1 MKKVYIVGV
10 EYNTGGFFDFFYSE
24 EPRDTLYAKHKVDPA
39 LNGHGE
45 NCKLY
50 KGEIE
55 IPINLNE
62 DDELSLVEAY
72 LMEHDFENAFGFIR
86 LS

>member
-24 EPRDTLYAKHKVDPA
+24 EPRNTLYEEHKVNPA

-45 NCKLY
+45 VCKLY
-50 KGEIE
+50 KGELD
-55 IPINLNE
+55 IPKGLNE
-62 DDELSLVEAY
+62 DEELNVVESY
-72 LMEHDFENAFGFIR
+72 LMAHGFENAFGFIT
-86 LS
+86 LN